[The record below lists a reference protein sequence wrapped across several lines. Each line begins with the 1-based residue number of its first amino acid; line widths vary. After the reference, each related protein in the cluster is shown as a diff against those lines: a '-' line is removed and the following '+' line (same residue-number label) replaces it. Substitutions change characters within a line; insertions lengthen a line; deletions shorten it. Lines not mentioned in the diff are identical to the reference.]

1 MIQRKVRKKRS
12 VLMLMQEESETYSP
26 MYSKQ
31 TNKMWFLKSL
41 VMSKRESRTSLH
53 EVKYK

>member
-1 MIQRKVRKKRS
+1 
-12 VLMLMQEESETYSP
+12 MLMQEESETYSP

-41 VMSKRESRTSLH
+41 VMSKCESRTSLH